1 MPVDLPVANR
11 AFAQIHQ
18 IRGQSVVLD
27 DAIAALFGVETRRL
41 NEQVRR
47 NATRFEGYAFQLTA
61 GEIANLISQNATSSS
76 WGGRR
81 KHPWAFTEHGVVMA
95 ATVLKSDSAIT
106 AMKMVVEV
114 FVSARRRQD
123 GSRQIANTVS
133 VGNGLIPRLTQAM
146 AAVLD
151 SVVNQHHGTSVR
163 EEAQDLL
170 DRSIAHLKDRLSRA
184 GLENEELAAR
194 ATKLLAEAEAS
205 KATAAK
211 THAEASEIELRILAR
226 KLQLV
231 IEAERAM
238 TGGDLD
244 RFVGVLERL
253 GGQSPTS

>member
-1 MPVDLPVANR
+1 M
-11 AFAQIHQ
+11 
-18 IRGQSVVLD
+18 LD
-27 DAIAALFGVETRRL
+27 DAIAALFCVETRRL

-47 NATRFEGYAFQLTA
+47 NAGRFEGYAFQLTPD
-61 GEIANLISQNATSSS
+61 EVANLISQNATSS

-81 KHPWAFTEHGVVMA
+81 KTPWVFTEHGVVMA
-95 ATVLKSDSAIT
+95 ATVLKSDSAIA
-106 AMKMVVEV
+106 AMKLVIEV
-114 FVSARRRQD
+114 FVAARRRSLEVANPAMPTV
-123 GSRQIANTVS
+123 GSSLV
-133 VGNGLIPRLTQAM
+133 PKLTEAL

-151 SVVNQHHGTSVR
+151 SVVDRNRRTTVR

-170 DRSIAHLKDRLSRA
+170 SRSIEHLKDRLSRA
-184 GLENEELAAR
+184 GLENETLAAR

-211 THAEASEIELRILAR
+211 TQAEAGEIELRLLAR

-244 RFVGVLERL
+244 RFIGVLERL
-253 GGQSPTS
+253 GAA

>member
-1 MPVDLPVANR
+1 
-11 AFAQIHQ
+11 
-18 IRGQSVVLD
+18 
-27 DAIAALFGVETRRL
+27 
-41 NEQVRR
+41 
-47 NATRFEGYAFQLTA
+47 
-61 GEIANLISQNATSSS
+61 LISQNATSSS

-81 KHPWAFTEHGVVMA
+81 KRPWAFTEHGVVMA

-114 FVSARRRQD
+114 FVRARRKPD
-123 GSRQIANTVS
+123 S
-133 VGNGLIPRLTQAM
+133 VLEISGGLNAGMGLIPRLTQAV

-151 SVVNQHHGTSVR
+151 SVVNQHHGATVR

-194 ATKLLAEAEAS
+194 AAKLLAEAEAS

-211 THAEASEIELRILAR
+211 THAEASEIELRVLAR

-253 GGQSPTS
+253 GG

>member
-1 MPVDLPVANR
+1 MSPTIPIQPVPAR
-11 AFAQIHQ
+11 IHRL
-18 IRGQSVVLD
+18 RGENVVFD
-27 DAIAALFGVETRRL
+27 DAIATLFGVETRRL

-47 NATRFEGYAFQLTA
+47 NASRFEGYAFQLTPDEA
-61 GEIANLISQNATSSS
+61 ANLISQNATSS

-81 KHPWAFTEHGVVMA
+81 KTPWAFTEHGVVMA
-95 ATVLKSDSAIT
+95 ATVLKSDAAVS
-106 AMKMVVEV
+106 AMKLVIEV
-114 FVSARRRQD
+114 FIAARRQAI
-123 GSRQIANTVS
+123 GATSSTGLM
-133 VGNGLIPRLTQAM
+133 VGNGLVPRLTEAL

-151 SVVNQHHGTSVR
+151 SVVDRNRRTTVR
-163 EEAQDLL
+163 DEAQDLL
-170 DRSIAHLKDRLSRA
+170 SRSIEHLKDRLSRA

-194 ATKLLAEAEAS
+194 AAKLLAEAEAD

-211 THAEASEIELRILAR
+211 TQAEADEIELRLLAR

-253 GGQSPTS
+253 GAA

>member
-1 MPVDLPVANR
+1 M
-11 AFAQIHQ
+11 
-18 IRGQSVVLD
+18 LD

-47 NATRFEGYAFQLTA
+47 NANRFDGYAFQLTPDEA
-61 GEIANLISQNATSSS
+61 ANLISQNATSS

-81 KHPWAFTEHGVVMA
+81 KTPWVFTEHDVVMA
-95 ATVLKSDSAIT
+95 ATVLKSETAIT
-106 AMKMVVEV
+106 AMKLVIEV
-114 FVSARRRQD
+114 FVATRRRP
-123 GSRQIANTVS
+123 SENATSALSTV
-133 VGNGLIPRLTQAM
+133 GGGLVSKLTEAL

-151 SVVNQHHGTSVR
+151 SVVDHNRRTTVR

-170 DRSIAHLKDRLSRA
+170 SRSIEHLKDRLSRA
-184 GLENEELAAR
+184 GLENEALAAR

-211 THAEASEIELRILAR
+211 TQAEAGEIELRLLAR

-244 RFVGVLERL
+244 RFIGVLERL
-253 GGQSPTS
+253 GAA

>member
-1 MPVDLPVANR
+1 M
-11 AFAQIHQ
+11 
-18 IRGQSVVLD
+18 LD

-47 NATRFEGYAFQLTA
+47 NANRFDGYAFQLTPDEA
-61 GEIANLISQNATSSS
+61 ANLISQNATSS

-81 KHPWAFTEHGVVMA
+81 KTPWVFTEHGVVMA
-95 ATVLKSDSAIT
+95 ATVLKSETAIA
-106 AMKMVVEV
+106 AMKLVIEV
-114 FVSARRRQD
+114 FVATRRRP
-123 GSRQIANTVS
+123 SENATSALSTV
-133 VGNGLIPRLTQAM
+133 GGGLVSKLTEAL

-151 SVVNQHHGTSVR
+151 SVVDHNRRTTVR

-170 DRSIAHLKDRLSRA
+170 SRSIEHLKDRLSRA
-184 GLENEELAAR
+184 GLENEALAAR

-211 THAEASEIELRILAR
+211 TQAEAGEIELRLLAR

-244 RFVGVLERL
+244 RFIGVLERL
-253 GGQSPTS
+253 GAA

>member
-1 MPVDLPVANR
+1 
-11 AFAQIHQ
+11 
-18 IRGQSVVLD
+18 VLD

-47 NATRFEGYAFQLTA
+47 NANRFDGYAFQLTPDEA
-61 GEIANLISQNATSSS
+61 ANLISQNATSS

-81 KHPWAFTEHGVVMA
+81 KTPWVFTEHGVVMA
-95 ATVLKSDSAIT
+95 ATVLKSETAIA
-106 AMKMVVEV
+106 AMKLVIEV
-114 FVSARRRQD
+114 FVATRRRP
-123 GSRQIANTVS
+123 SENATSALSTV
-133 VGNGLIPRLTQAM
+133 GGGLVSKLTEAL

-151 SVVNQHHGTSVR
+151 SVVDHNRRTTVR

-170 DRSIAHLKDRLSRA
+170 SRSIEHLKDRLSRA
-184 GLENEELAAR
+184 GLENEALAAR

-211 THAEASEIELRILAR
+211 TQAEAGEIELRLLAR

-244 RFVGVLERL
+244 RFIGVLERL
-253 GGQSPTS
+253 GAA